1 MQNYTKFFDFDAL
14 NCENHINCDRFCVF
28 LWQRDI
34 TEKYSLILHSEFK
47 LLEESQPMEK
57 VCANKEQNGN
67 NLCLLTPLYLF
78 SFLTHRQ
85 VIIL

>member
-47 LLEESQPMEK
+47 LLEES
-57 VCANKEQNGN
+57 
-67 NLCLLTPLYLF
+67 
-78 SFLTHRQ
+78 
-85 VIIL
+85 

>member
-57 VCANKEQNGN
+57 VRTNRERGAPCATSSR
-67 NLCLLTPLYLF
+67 CT
-78 SFLTHRQ
+78 SFFLNP
-85 VIIL
+85 